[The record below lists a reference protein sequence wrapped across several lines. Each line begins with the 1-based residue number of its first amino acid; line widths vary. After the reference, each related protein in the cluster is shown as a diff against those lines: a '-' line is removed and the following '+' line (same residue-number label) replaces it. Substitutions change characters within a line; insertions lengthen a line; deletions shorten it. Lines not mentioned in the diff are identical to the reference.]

1 MRWLRSSRLAACVW
15 SVMVSLMPAFGLA
28 GDSVGDA
35 EVCAVAAAA
44 AARET
49 GVPEAWL
56 QAIALAESGR
66 GQGGRRVAWP
76 WAVNDHGQ
84 AHWFSGKHRAVR
96 HVERRLAMGRSSV
109 DIGCFQIN
117 WRWHG
122 AGFDTVGD
130 AFEPLANARY
140 AARFLRQ
147 LHRQTG
153 SWPQAVGRY
162 HSATP
167 HLGKAYQA
175 RVVRIRETAA
185 DLVPPVRM
193 RRLPRAAGGVSVALI
208 PPARPLLRAASQPL
222 IRDLAPARREAGSD

>member
-1 MRWLRSSRLAACVW
+1 MRWLRSSGFAVGIWAAMTC
-15 SVMVSLMPAFGLA
+15 LQPAPGTAGTMA
-28 GDSVGDA
+28 GDGDI
-35 EVCAVAAAA
+35 CATAAAV

-66 GQGGRRVAWP
+66 GQGARRIAWP

-84 AHWFSGKHRAVR
+84 GYWFSSKREAVR
-96 HVERRLAMGRSSV
+96 HVKRQLAAGRGSV

-122 AGFDTVGD
+122 AAFDTVEG
-130 AFEPLANARY
+130 AFEPFANARY
-140 AARFLRQ
+140 AAGFLRQ
-147 LHRQTG
+147 LHRETG

-167 HLGKAYQA
+167 HLGQAYRA
-175 RVVRIRETAA
+175 RVARLRQTVTAP
-185 DLVPPVRM
+185 VPPLDT
-193 RRLPRAAGGVSVALI
+193 RRLPAAAGGVSVAMLQL
-208 PPARPLLRAASQPL
+208 ARPLLRGARRPL
-222 IRDLAPARREAGSD
+222 IRPPVLGREEAGSD